1 MFHIFTEHPSSMEET
16 YLQHMGQAFRISF
29 KSLGISIVSFIHG
42 IFPFLFVNTASDSLY
57 TLNDHLQ
64 YRRGLQ
70 V

>member
-16 YLQHMGQAFRISF
+16 YLHHMGQAFRISF

-42 IFPFLFVNTASDSLY
+42 IFPFVFVNTASDKLY